1 MSFYKKNPESYSNLA
16 EHYRCR
22 GNQDKY
28 QHYMRMAV
36 NAGEFEGK
44 IDEPQAGQ
52 PAATSAPAM
61 PSMEEIIQLYNQKRY
76 DILLQLAL
84 IHPNHKLLSYIAP
97 SIHFARGNPKLANQ
111 VAEHIRDP
119 EEYLIRKKTAKIWDG
134 LHRSLK
140 IEPRVHLLVLI
151 YNREKYVEQALAQLV
166 NTKYKN
172 FAVYIA
178 DNGSS
183 DKTWDIARQA
193 IARFPEHVQVHM
205 EKLPTNIGRPA
216 GHNWLL
222 TNYDHSVADYIAIG
236 DDDLTEVPQEWM
248 TQMVQTAKSFG
259 NCAVVGGKALYSHR
273 PDTIHGC
280 AHRIEDFSSK
290 LIVSNTSDFIDFG
303 QFDYVD
309 KVDHVTGCLHIY
321 DRKILFEDV
330 GLFDISL
337 SPCQY
342 VDVEHHLRVRLKG
355 YDVIYNGL
363 IAFRHLK
370 AMGKESQKNRAMA
383 GNTLGNIIKVLYK
396 HDQTVVRAKLHSLSE
411 QRHAWLN
418 S

>member
-1 MSFYKKNPESYSNLA
+1 MNFHIKNFESYDNLA
-16 EHYRCR
+16 EHYRRR
-22 GNQDKY
+22 GNKEKYEHYKNLSIQMDKK
-28 QHYMRMAV
+28 
-36 NAGEFEGK
+36 EIK
-44 IDEPQAGQ
+44 ILKFQTNIH
-52 PAATSAPAM
+52 PANSLTAM
-61 PSMEEIIQLYNQKRY
+61 PSIEETIHLYNTKRF
-76 DILLQLAL
+76 DILIQMALAYPD
-84 IHPNHKLLSYIAP
+84 HETLSYLAP

-111 VAEHIRDP
+111 AAEHIRNS
-119 EEYLIRKKTAKIWDG
+119 EEYLLRKKTATIWER
-134 LHRSLK
+134 LHRPLD
-140 IEPRVHLLVLI
+140 IEPRVHLLILT
-151 YNREKYVEQALAQLV
+151 YNREKYVEQALAQLS

-193 IARFPEHVQVHM
+193 VTRFPGHVQVHM

-248 TQMVQTAKSFG
+248 TRMVQTAKSFG
-259 NCAVVGGKALYSHR
+259 NCAVVGGKALYNHR

-280 AHRIEDFSSK
+280 AHRIEEFSAK
-290 LIVSNTSDFIDFG
+290 LVVSNASDFIDFG

-309 KVDHVTGCLHIY
+309 KVDHVTGCLHLY

-411 QRHAWLN
+411 QRHAWIN

>member
-1 MSFYKKNPESYSNLA
+1 MKIGEVEKKTITSQAIQSVTSSSS
-16 EHYRCR
+16 
-22 GNQDKY
+22 
-28 QHYMRMAV
+28 AV
-36 NAGEFEGK
+36 
-44 IDEPQAGQ
+44 
-52 PAATSAPAM
+52 
-61 PSMEEIIQLYNQKRY
+61 PSMEDIIFLYNQKRY

-84 IHPNHKLLSYIAP
+84 SYPNHELLSYIAP
-97 SIHFARGNPKLANQ
+97 SIYFACGKPELANQ
-111 VAEHIRDP
+111 VAEHIREQ
-119 EEYLIRKKTAKIWDG
+119 EEYLIRKKTAKIWNS
-134 LHRSLK
+134 LHRSVEV
-140 IEPRVHLLVLI
+140 EPRVHLLVLT
-151 YNREKYVEQALAQLV
+151 YNREKYVEQALAQLA

-183 DKTWDIARQA
+183 DNTWDIARQA
-193 IARFPEHVQVHM
+193 VARFPEHVQVHM

-248 TQMVQTAKSFG
+248 TRMVQTAKSFG
-259 NCAVVGGKALYSHR
+259 NCAVVGGKALYNHR

-280 AHRIEDFSSK
+280 AHRIEEFSAK
-290 LIVSNTSDFIDFG
+290 LVVSNASDFIDFG

-309 KVDHVTGCLHIY
+309 KVDHVTGCLHLY
-321 DRKILFEDV
+321 DRKILFKDV

-396 HDQTVVRAKLHSLSE
+396 HDQTMVRAKLDSLSE